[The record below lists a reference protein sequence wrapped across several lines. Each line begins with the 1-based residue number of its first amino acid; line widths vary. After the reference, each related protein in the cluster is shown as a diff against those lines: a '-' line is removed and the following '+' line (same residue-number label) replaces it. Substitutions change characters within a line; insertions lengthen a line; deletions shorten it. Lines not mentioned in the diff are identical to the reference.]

1 MPITRILTAGAWAL
15 AVILV
20 SLGSAGLVSVIDAPR
35 AGTTDPALTAAGDAR
50 LAPMLDAAEAE
61 LGLVRA
67 DVEALSAAA
76 RRALAAL
83 AGSDLDEVEAAVTE
97 GDGLIAAV
105 RTRSAALAADLAAMP
120 IVGSPTAEFELSPEV
135 RARHARLAAA
145 IGATDG
151 LDAAWSRLTTSS
163 LSASRLASALDAHVE
178 AVARATALGREGAFD
193 RALAA
198 LDEAAAQM
206 ATARELRDLLAR
218 TVEVSTL
225 DAWLDRS
232 EAYDATLVELYGLLR
247 DSDGRMTDAVR
258 AAVAAEEAARDRLPP
273 DRRAMVVIM
282 ADIGRGGMNG
292 AVIAIE
298 EARGALVE
306 ALRTDS

>member
-50 LAPMLDAAEAE
+50 LVPLLDAAEAE
-61 LGLVRA
+61 LALVRD

-76 RRALAAL
+76 RRALGAL
-83 AGSDLDEVEAAVTE
+83 AGSDLAEVEAAVTE
-97 GDGLIAAV
+97 GDGLIAAI
-105 RTRSAALAADLAAMP
+105 RTRSASLTIDLAAMP

-135 RARHARLAAA
+135 RARHARLTAATT
-145 IGATDG
+145 ATDG
-151 LDAAWSRLTTSS
+151 LDAAWLRLTTSS
-163 LSASRLASALDAHVE
+163 LAASRLASTLDAHVD
-178 AVARATALGREGAFD
+178 AVVRATTDGRDGDFEMALV
-193 RALAA
+193 A
-198 LDEAAAQM
+198 LDEAATQM
-206 ATARELRDLLAR
+206 ATARGMRDLLAR

-282 ADIGRGGMNG
+282 ADIGRGGMSG